1 VAVDHP
7 MEAGLSKSDELK
19 KIASNCVEMAE
30 AAKDIPQ
37 KKRFERLADG
47 WKNLAK
53 NQAWLD
59 GETATPVPKPHRRCR
74 ISR

>member
-1 VAVDHP
+1 LELVFIGSWFTP

-19 KIASNCVEMAE
+19 KIANNCVEMAE

-47 WKNLAK
+47 WKTLAK
-53 NQAWLD
+53 SQAWLD
-59 GETATPVPKPHRRCR
+59 GETDDPGPKAA
-74 ISR
+74 